1 MLQLPGTMGNA
12 RHDGV
17 ARPRRHLALLVI
29 ALAAGLQLAGCATA
43 PPPAAPVAAAPSEND
58 YGIRVE
64 ALRLSAAGAMLDFRY
79 SVLDPEKAAPILDG
93 RMKPYLLDEA
103 RSAKLGVPESPVLGR
118 VRQTARNNKILT
130 GRTYFIMFG
139 NPGHAVRSGDK
150 VTLLLGD
157 LRITD
162 LQVQ

>member
-1 MLQLPGTMGNA
+1 MRHPPGRSGNA
-12 RHDGV
+12 WQDDA
-17 ARPRRHLALLVI
+17 ARPRRHLAALVVV
-29 ALAAGLQLAGCATA
+29 LAASLQLAGCAT
-43 PPPAAPVAAAPSEND
+43 PPPAAPVAEAPTENS

-79 SVLDPEKAAPILDG
+79 RVLDPEKAAPLLDG
-93 RMKPYLLDEA
+93 RMQPYLFDAA